1 MAEFPGNVADLL
13 YRSIPDPLG
22 SALHPIP
29 DRQLD
34 MDPDKCDPQ
43 CCELFQQNSFLM
55 ADPNVLL
62 QAMFVFLHLLK
73 GTPWEPGDQG
83 VTRTLT
89 HWEQIDD
96 GAQFTAT
103 RKFLTIFP
111 IIM

>member
-1 MAEFPGNVADLL
+1 
-13 YRSIPDPLG
+13 
-22 SALHPIP
+22 
-29 DRQLD
+29 
-34 MDPDKCDPQ
+34 
-43 CCELFQQNSFLM
+43 
-55 ADPNVLL
+55 
-62 QAMFVFLHLLK
+62 MFVFLHLLK

>member
-1 MAEFPGNVADLL
+1 
-13 YRSIPDPLG
+13 
-22 SALHPIP
+22 
-29 DRQLD
+29 
-34 MDPDKCDPQ
+34 
-43 CCELFQQNSFLM
+43 
-55 ADPNVLL
+55 
-62 QAMFVFLHLLK
+62 MFIFLHLLK
-73 GTPWEPGDQG
+73 GTPWASGDQG